1 MLGNAGSGRF
11 FEAES
16 IDRKALISPSSQTLL
31 GQYKKMRLSNEA
43 VNGFCRVFKSWLCDR
58 IGNRSHRFS
67 GNLTLIPGHFS

>member
-1 MLGNAGSGRF
+1 MLGNAASGSF

-16 IDRKALISPSSQTLL
+16 IDRKALIPLSFQTLL
-31 GQYKKMRLSNEA
+31 GQYKKMRHSNEA
-43 VNGFCRVFKSWLCDR
+43 VNGLCRAFKSWLRDR